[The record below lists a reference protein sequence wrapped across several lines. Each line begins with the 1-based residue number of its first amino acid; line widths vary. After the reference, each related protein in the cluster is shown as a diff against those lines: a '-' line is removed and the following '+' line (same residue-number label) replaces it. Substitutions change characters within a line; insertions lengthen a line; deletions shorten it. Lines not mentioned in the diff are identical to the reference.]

1 MLYIEL
7 FKKKIIKQLYNA
19 DCLNG
24 VYHYEFIYKFESNKL
39 KGNLY
44 MVSPRN
50 KTFFFLQKKKPKV
63 IPKLGRKV
71 HSVVDY
77 LIFFHQVIL
86 MLEYFIAQEPLHR
99 RHATDVSFTWLSWT
113 VIQLPPAAFGC
124 RLPRVLHFIVRLSQ
138 PLPNN
143 AYGH

>member
-50 KTFFFLQKKKPKV
+50 KTFFFLKKNPESYPKTWEKGSLGCWLLDFFSSGYSDAGILYCAGAFAPTSCYRCFV
-63 IPKLGRKV
+63 HMTELDCNTTTTSCVWMQAATSTPFYCSFIP
-71 HSVVDY
+71 
-77 LIFFHQVIL
+77 
-86 MLEYFIAQEPLHR
+86 
-99 RHATDVSFTWLSWT
+99 TFTK
-113 VIQLPPAAFGC
+113 
-124 RLPRVLHFIVRLSQ
+124 
-138 PLPNN
+138 
-143 AYGH
+143 